1 MDGFLHASR
10 QKNFENDIKQYIF
23 IIVLEHWQ
31 IKEQSKYTYCE
42 QACREH
48 WCLVNAYL
56 FQQSKVTYNIFESYF
71 TKSKEWFM
79 KGIKTSAAT
88 IPEYTKDEE
97 DYKIAKLIK
106 P

>member
-1 MDGFLHASR
+1 
-10 QKNFENDIKQYIF
+10 
-23 IIVLEHWQ
+23 
-31 IKEQSKYTYCE
+31 
-42 QACREH
+42 
-48 WCLVNAYL
+48 
-56 FQQSKVTYNIFESYF
+56 
-71 TKSKEWFM
+71 M